1 MKKILLL
8 TFLVLTYTNS
18 IYAQAKKPTIM
29 VVPSDNWC
37 NTNGFMQEFGNEG
50 SITKVPDYR
59 KALMENSDLVLAIA
73 KINELMSDRG
83 FPLKNLESSLKT
95 LEADAAEQSMLM
107 SKDGG
112 EMNESP
118 IDKLK
123 AVAKADIWMQLTW
136 TINKQGPKTSL
147 TYVLQGIDAYTD
159 KQVSGASG
167 TGPQGFT
174 NEIPVLV
181 EEAVLENMD
190 NFNVQLQNHFEDL
203 FANGREVI
211 LKIRTWDTWDYDLET
226 EDFGDDELGILIE
239 DWIAE
244 NTVQGRYST
253 TTATENKMDFEQVR
267 IPLFYER
274 NGKQRA
280 LDTRK
285 WANNLR
291 KYLRDTY
298 EIESKLMTKGLG
310 QAQLVLG
317 SK

>member
-1 MKKILLL
+1 MKKIIVL
-8 TFLVLTYTNS
+8 TFILINYTNS

-37 NTNGFMQEFGNEG
+37 NTNGFMQEYKNEG
-50 SITKVPDYR
+50 GVSKVPDYR
-59 KALMENSDLVLAIA
+59 KALMENSDLLLAIA
-73 KINELMSDRG
+73 KINELMADRG

-107 SKDGG
+107 SKEGG

-136 TINKQGPKTSL
+136 SINKQGPKTSL
-147 TYVLQGIDAYTD
+147 TYILQGIDAYTD
-159 KQVSGASG
+159 KQVAGASG

-174 NEIPVLV
+174 NELPVLV

-190 NFNVQLQNHFEDL
+190 PFNMQLQTHFEDL
-203 FANGREVI
+203 FANGREVV

-244 NTVQGRYST
+244 NTVQGRYNT
-253 TTATENKMDFEQVR
+253 TNATENKMDFEQVR

-291 KYLRDTY
+291 KHLRDTY

-310 QAQLVLG
+310 QAQLVIG
-317 SK
+317 GK